1 MRGRSRI
8 TVGRFTYGFKN
19 MQLKEWNEGASLEIG
34 SFCSLATGVVFMLG
48 GNHRTDW
55 ISTFPFGHIFQEDL
69 GGQDIPGHPTTNGN
83 IVVGNDVWIGQ
94 NATIMSGIKIS
105 DGAVIAANSTVVKDV
120 GPYEIWGGNP
130 AKIIRRR
137 FDDDIIEE
145 LCEMKWWNMKIES
158 IRKIAPI
165 LSQRPTLEV
174 LQELRQVNVD
184 RA

>member
-1 MRGRSRI
+1 
-8 TVGRFTYGFKN
+8 